1 MNIIL
6 ILIGITIILLHT
18 LPLIRAKINL
28 GNIFGIA
35 SGLLFA
41 ALGIFMQNIKE
52 FAENKSCGF
61 LIYLLLALIS
71 VFYIIFIITLTN
83 IIICQMNERPIGD
96 TVIVLGCRVKG
107 SVPTKAL
114 LSRCNTAYNYLVEN
128 KKAVA
133 VLSGGQGSDE
143 NISEAE
149 CMKQI
154 LVEKGIEASRL
165 YIEYKSTSTY
175 ENLKFSYNIIENN
188 SLSKQVII
196 CTNEYHICR
205 ALMTAKNMGI
215 SATGLSAHSMRFFRV
230 PAFTREVLGIWHLK
244 LQALTKKSRR

>member
-6 ILIGITIILLHT
+6 ILIGIIIVLLHAA
-18 LPLIRAKINL
+18 PLIRAKINL

-35 SGLLFA
+35 SGILFA
-41 ALGIFMQNIKE
+41 GLGIFMQNIKE
-52 FAENKSCGF
+52 LAESKSCGF
-61 LIYLLLALIS
+61 LIYFLLALICA
-71 VFYIIFIITLTN
+71 FYIVFIITLTK
-83 IIICQMNERPIGD
+83 IIICQMKAKPVGD

-107 SVPTKAL
+107 STPTKAL
-114 LSRCNTAYNYLVEN
+114 LSRCNAAYDYLVKN

-143 NISEAE
+143 SISEAE
-149 CMKQI
+149 CMKRI

-165 YIEYKSTSTY
+165 FIEDKSTSTN
-175 ENLKFSYNIIENN
+175 ENLKFSNKIIKNKR
-188 SLSKQVII
+188 LSKQIVI

-215 SATGLSAHSMRFFRV
+215 SATGLTAHSMRFFRV

-244 LQALTKKSRR
+244 LKTRH